1 MMLLMVFL
9 IRLGH
14 LLLVL
19 FISLVALFLL
29 LAVFF
34 IVLMVMM
41 VVVVRLVIVEIIPER
56 MLHSAVTM
64 NGAASRKR
72 SSAAEADDT
81 HARKP
86 RHGLA
91 AQTV

>member
-1 MMLLMVFL
+1 MVFLVVLL

-34 IVLMVMM
+34 NS
-41 VVVVRLVIVEIIPER
+41 PYGDDDGG
-56 MLHSAVTM
+56 
-64 NGAASRKR
+64 GAARNRRNHTRTNAPLRRNHEWCRIPK
-72 SSAAEADDT
+72 
-81 HARKP
+81 
-86 RHGLA
+86 
-91 AQTV
+91 AQLRRRG

>member
-64 NGAASRKR
+64 NWCRIPK
-72 SSAAEADDT
+72 
-81 HARKP
+81 
-86 RHGLA
+86 
-91 AQTV
+91 AQLRRRG